1 MNLNEAINFA
11 KRVINFSYSP
21 YSKIRVSAVLIT
33 KDGKMYHGVNIE
45 NSSYGLTICAERVAI
60 FKAISE
66 GEREFKAMIIYSP
79 DVFPWPCGAC
89 RQVMAEFFSP
99 TTQVIIVGK
108 KEQKEEKIILKFDD
122 LFPSRYSFKIN
133 KIKQN

>member
-1 MNLNEAINFA
+1 MKLNEAINLA
-11 KRVINFSYSP
+11 KQVIKFSYSP

-45 NSSYGLTICAERVAI
+45 NASYGLTICAERVAI

-66 GEREFKAMIIYSP
+66 GKRDFLAMIIYSP
-79 DVFPWPCGAC
+79 DVLPFPCGAC

-99 TTQVIIVGK
+99 DTKIIIIRENEEG
-108 KEQKEEKIILKFDD
+108 EEKVILKFDD
-122 LFPSRYSFKIN
+122 LFPSKYSFKIKRN
-133 KIKQN
+133 